1 MELAIN
7 PCLDPF
13 EGKSIRGDLLYLR
26 LHGRM
31 GYRYTYS
38 EAEMKELV
46 EMGKTQS
53 QAYLMFNNISMYED
67 ARRLKKLLE
76 KPS

>member
-1 MELAIN
+1 
-7 PCLDPF
+7 
-13 EGKSIRGDLLYLR
+13 
-26 LHGRM
+26 M

-46 EMGKTQS
+46 EMGKTHPH
-53 QAYLMFNNISMYED
+53 AYLMFNNIRMYED
-67 ARRLKKLLE
+67 AHRFKKLLE